1 MTFCEGVLQLD
12 SKHMICPLIYYK
24 KISNLAL
31 IRYNT
36 STTNLRPSHLTV
48 LCTRPPTLSLASINT
63 TRLDE
68 SLSFIL
74 CCDEVNGYV
83 KLVDK
88 KLKTHELFIT
98 YCFAT
103 AMPDTPAPTIIISA
117 DSSDE

>member
-1 MTFCEGVLQLD
+1 MSYAYML
-12 SKHMICPLIYYK
+12 SMYIYIYICVKDLRIQERPIYIFLYA
-24 KISNLAL
+24 SPTA
-31 IRYNT
+31 
-36 STTNLRPSHLTV
+36 SM